1 MNRKALVFAGIFLAI
16 VLASLGFFFIEETTA
31 YQADLENLGPNLA
44 DETQTTE
51 YFHAVAQRHTTALAI
66 LVIVETVSIILFAI
80 ALWYALKT

>member
-16 VLASLGFFFIEETTA
+16 ALASLGFFFIEETTA
-31 YQADLENLGPNLA
+31 YQRDIENLGPNLA

-51 YFHAVAQRHTTALAI
+51 YFHTVAQKHRTALTI
-66 LVIVETVSIILFAI
+66 LVIIETISVILFAV

>member
-16 VLASLGFFFIEETTA
+16 ALASLGFFFIEELTS
-31 YQADLENLGPNLA
+31 YQRDIENLGPNLA

-51 YFHAVAQRHTTALAI
+51 YFHTVAQRHSTALTI
-66 LVIVETVSIILFAI
+66 LVIVETITVILFAI